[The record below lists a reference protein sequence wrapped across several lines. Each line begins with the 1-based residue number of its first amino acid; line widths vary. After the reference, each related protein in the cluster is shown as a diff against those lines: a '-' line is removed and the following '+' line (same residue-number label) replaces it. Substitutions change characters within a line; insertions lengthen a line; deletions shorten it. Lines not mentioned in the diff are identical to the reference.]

1 MQNHLVSPRPSA
13 SASPEPQ
20 RARAQSVNYDVMFN
34 GYQGPAEIIPFT
46 DPLVAVPANVGPS
59 TPTPWSVHVTLA
71 EANGTASGSVWVS
84 WSTGTPVLATNP
96 AQINQS
102 AAGAD
107 IYIDDYPQPPTYP
120 DSPFF
125 PSSAATKALLPIQPR
140 DPAAPAS
147 QARHQTARRRPHGCM
162 LCRTDTTHDTAGALR
177 GSRMLLAA
185 APTWTC
191 SGVLCERWVRC
202 RSPVQ

>member
-1 MQNHLVSPRPSA
+1 
-13 SASPEPQ
+13 
-20 RARAQSVNYDVMFN
+20 
-34 GYQGPAEIIPFT
+34 
-46 DPLVAVPANVGPS
+46 
-59 TPTPWSVHVTLA
+59 VTLA